1 MLELWCIKWAYNM
14 FASLKNPPLLELV
27 DADMLVGV
35 YLDAVAT
42 SDVIFD
48 ATPPPGQHISLASK
62 ISGYL
67 PTTNL

>member
-1 MLELWCIKWAYNM
+1 MHD
-14 FASLKNPPLLELV
+14 V
-27 DADMLVGV
+27 LVGV

-48 ATPPPGQHISLASK
+48 ATPPHGGQHIRLASK

-67 PTTNL
+67 PTIQL